1 MNNRIIYSDNGTLKD
16 YSPQFNSYHS
26 DSVDLTLKTT
36 DYLYIGS
43 RLPFNHVYLK
53 LEENDANDLSL
64 SVEYWDGDIWRSCVE
79 VIDETEGLKH
89 SGHIQF
95 TPNRRYNWAWEP
107 TNEDGS
113 QITGLT
119 DVVIYDLYW
128 MRISVS
134 AESELTSFNW
144 IGNVFCEDED
154 IYPEFPNLEKAN
166 TKQAYKVGKLNWEE
180 QRVRASQVLINDLI
194 AKNVIQEKG
203 QILDWR
209 LFTTAC
215 VSKTAEIIFSAFG
228 DDYIDNRDAARGE
241 YKLRLSNMNY
251 RADIN
256 KNAIEDKKEQS
267 FKAGFLS
274 R

>member
-1 MNNRIIYSDNGTLKD
+1 MNNRIIYSDNGVLKD

-43 RLPFNHVYLK
+43 RLPFNHIYLK
-53 LEENDANDLSL
+53 LDENDSNDLAL
-64 SVEYWDGDIWRSCVE
+64 NVEYWDGNIWREVVE
-79 VIDETEGLKH
+79 LIDETEGLKK

-95 TPNRRYNWAWEP
+95 TPNRRYTWAWEP

-134 AESELTSFNW
+134 TESEETSFNW

-154 IYPEFPNLEKAN
+154 IYPEFPSLEKAN

-209 LFTTAC
+209 LFTNAC

-228 DDYIDNRDAARGE
+228 DDYTDNRDAARGE

-251 RADIN
+251 RVDQN
-256 KNAIEDKKEQS
+256 KNAIEDKYEQG
-267 FKAGFLS
+267 FKSGFLS

>member
-26 DSVDLTLKTT
+26 DAVNLTLKTT

-43 RLPFNHVYLK
+43 RLPFNHIYLK
-53 LEENDANDLSL
+53 LDENDSNDLAL
-64 SVEYWDGDIWRSCVE
+64 NVEYWDGNIWREVVE
-79 VIDETEGLKH
+79 LIDETEGLKK

-95 TPNRRYNWAWEP
+95 TPNRRYTWAWEP

-134 AESELTSFNW
+134 AESEETSFNW
-144 IGNVFCEDED
+144 IGNIFCEDED
-154 IYPEFPNLEKAN
+154 LYPEFPSFEKAN

-194 AKNVIQEKG
+194 SKNVIQEKG

-209 LFTTAC
+209 LFTNAC

-228 DDYIDNRDAARGE
+228 DDYTDNRDAARGE

-251 RADIN
+251 RVDQN
-256 KNAIEDKKEQS
+256 KNAIEDKYEQG
-267 FKAGFLS
+267 FKSGFLN